1 MAYLDRMGREG
12 VRELVNDGEFAT
24 PEQLTERRARIE
36 ADRLRN
42 APVRQLAP
50 AETDISNEAELR
62 ANLRRAITN
71 RVEVQTEHDRAVEAL
86 ARGRDLQ
93 REATE
98 AVATAAAEVERAGSD
113 LADRIARWAAEGGDG
128 DSPTDLPD
136 PQAHARHVVA
146 QARAASADRACQ
158 ALSATETARR
168 TALGEATLRVQQ
180 AVYRVVAR
188 DAEAIARRV
197 EAMRAEADA
206 LAHGISLI
214 GAHFGLNASL
224 GTPYHSATARVVGG
238 AVQGPRIVGVETALN
253 RQMREAW
260 GAYVAAL
267 ATDPDAR
274 LELPGPNPD

>member
-24 PEQLTERRARIE
+24 PEQLAERRARIE

-62 ANLRRAITN
+62 ANLRRAITG
-71 RVEVQTEHDRAVEAL
+71 RTEAQTEHERAVEAL

-98 AVATAAAEVERAGSD
+98 AVAMAAAEVERAGSD
-113 LADRIARWAAEGGDG
+113 LAERIARWAAEGGEG
-128 DSPTDLPD
+128 ESPADLLD
-136 PQAHARHVVA
+136 PEAHARHIAA
-146 QARAASADRACQ
+146 QSRAASADRACQ

-168 TALGEATLRVQQ
+168 TALGEATVRVQQ

-206 LAHGISLI
+206 LAGSIAQI
-214 GAHFGLNASL
+214 GAHFGPNASL
-224 GTPYHSATARVVGG
+224 GTPYQSATARVVGG
-238 AVQGPRIVGVETALN
+238 AVQGPRIVGVETVLN
-253 RQMREAW
+253 RQMRETW

-274 LELPGPNPD
+274 LELPSPPP